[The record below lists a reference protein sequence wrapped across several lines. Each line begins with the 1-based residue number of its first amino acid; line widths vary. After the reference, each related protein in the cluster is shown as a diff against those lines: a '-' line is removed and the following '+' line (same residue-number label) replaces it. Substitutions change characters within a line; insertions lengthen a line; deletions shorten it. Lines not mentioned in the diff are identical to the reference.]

1 MLDSCVFIT
10 DGCNGIFGR
19 LHYII
24 YIYILVLTRAF
35 HLKKIREM
43 TKKKLSHLENQPI
56 QEIIGWTPPVLHQ
69 ASECYVSFKAYDPS
83 CSRMRLKKIMLGHIK
98 GKRNQRIYGEAL
110 IKRLTQKLLEG
121 WNPWIEESR
130 PEEYALFD
138 EVCDKY
144 NMYLSKMTKE
154 GGITAGTKSNYEHKL
169 AFMRKWIAKS
179 QHITYIYQFNKKLI
193 SDFLDYIL
201 IDRNNNLRTKNN
213 YIGWLKSFSSYLIA
227 RGYLTSNPT
236 LGLNTSTKLGPK
248 NRDVIPNEILIEIK
262 SYLTKENKHY
272 LLACYMI
279 HYLFVRPGEMCFLKI
294 KDLSE
299 GKRTLTLSGIHTKN
313 GHDAV
318 ITIPNHVIGLM
329 RELEIFSA
337 PPDYYIFSN
346 DFRPGSERIKAI
358 AFTRFWTSN
367 VKKALNLSDVY
378 KLYSLKDTG
387 ITNMIKAKTDLLS
400 VRDQAR
406 HSSVKVTNIYT
417 PQECIEANA
426 ALVGYEGVF

>member
-1 MLDSCVFIT
+1 
-10 DGCNGIFGR
+10 
-19 LHYII
+19 
-24 YIYILVLTRAF
+24 
-35 HLKKIREM
+35 M

-346 DFRPGSERIKAI
+346 DFRPESERIKAI

>member
-1 MLDSCVFIT
+1 
-10 DGCNGIFGR
+10 
-19 LHYII
+19 
-24 YIYILVLTRAF
+24 
-35 HLKKIREM
+35 M

-262 SYLTKENKHY
+262 SYLIKENKHY

-294 KDLSE
+294 KYLS
-299 GKRTLTLSGIHTKN
+299 
-313 GHDAV
+313 
-318 ITIPNHVIGLM
+318 
-329 RELEIFSA
+329 
-337 PPDYYIFSN
+337 
-346 DFRPGSERIKAI
+346 
-358 AFTRFWTSN
+358 
-367 VKKALNLSDVY
+367 
-378 KLYSLKDTG
+378 
-387 ITNMIKAKTDLLS
+387 
-400 VRDQAR
+400 
-406 HSSVKVTNIYT
+406 
-417 PQECIEANA
+417 
-426 ALVGYEGVF
+426 

>member
-1 MLDSCVFIT
+1 
-10 DGCNGIFGR
+10 
-19 LHYII
+19 
-24 YIYILVLTRAF
+24 
-35 HLKKIREM
+35 M

-130 PEEYALFD
+130 PEEYALFN

-144 NMYLSKMTKE
+144 NTYLSKMTKE

-169 AFMRKWIAKS
+169 AFMRKWIDKT

-358 AFTRFWTSN
+358 AFTRFWTNN

>member
-1 MLDSCVFIT
+1 MAVMASLADC
-10 DGCNGIFGR
+10 
-19 LHYII
+19 II
-24 YIYILVLTRAF
+24 LYIYILVLTRAF

-227 RGYLTSNPT
+227 RGYLTSDPT

>member
-1 MLDSCVFIT
+1 MLDSCVFII

-19 LHYII
+19 LHYI
-24 YIYILVLTRAF
+24 IYILVLTRAF

-318 ITIPNHVIGLM
+318 ITIPNHVIELM

>member
-1 MLDSCVFIT
+1 MASLADC
-10 DGCNGIFGR
+10 
-19 LHYII
+19 II
-24 YIYILVLTRAF
+24 LYIYILVLTRAF

>member
-1 MLDSCVFIT
+1 MLDSCVFII

-19 LHYII
+19 LH

>member
-1 MLDSCVFIT
+1 
-10 DGCNGIFGR
+10 
-19 LHYII
+19 
-24 YIYILVLTRAF
+24 
-35 HLKKIREM
+35 M

-138 EVCDKY
+138 DVCDKY
-144 NMYLSKMTKE
+144 NTYLSKMTKE

-169 AFMRKWIAKS
+169 AFMRKWIDKS

-236 LGLNTSTKLGPK
+236 SGLNTSTKLGPK
-248 NRDVIPNEILIEIK
+248 NRDVIPNDVLIEIK
-262 SYLTKENKHY
+262 SYLDKENKHY

-299 GKRTLTLSGIHTKN
+299 DKRTLTLSGSYTKN

-318 ITIPNHVIGLM
+318 ITIPNHVIDLM

-337 PPDYYIFSN
+337 PPGYYIFSN
-346 DFRPGSERIKAI
+346 DFRPGPERIKAI

-417 PQECIEANA
+417 PQECMEANA

>member
-1 MLDSCVFIT
+1 MASLADCI
-10 DGCNGIFGR
+10 
-19 LHYII
+19 II

>member
-1 MLDSCVFIT
+1 MASLADC
-10 DGCNGIFGR
+10 
-19 LHYII
+19 II
-24 YIYILVLTRAF
+24 LYIYILVLTRTF